1 MKNLVTTQNKPASEV
16 VICACNLGIDREA
29 FKLFEIYTSCVAK
42 ILAINSI
49 FGGEWKKFFG
59 GCKTTLGGGL
69 INILGGAHPPPPRKS
84 VPDLVTYA
92 RYTSQNYLLSSET

>member
-29 FKLFEIYTSCVAK
+29 LNYLKYIRVAK

-49 FGGEWKKFFG
+49 FGG
-59 GCKTTLGGGL
+59 GCKTTLGG
-69 INILGGAHPPPPRKS
+69 
-84 VPDLVTYA
+84 
-92 RYTSQNYLLSSET
+92 